1 MLNSNKSIFA
11 TINDFPGT
19 SLPDTRVIL
28 EAEIGRFIELLA
40 RTMNSLATLASN
52 SLTEKTYATEEEEF
66 NSSQVLS

>member
-11 TINDFPGT
+11 TINDFLGT